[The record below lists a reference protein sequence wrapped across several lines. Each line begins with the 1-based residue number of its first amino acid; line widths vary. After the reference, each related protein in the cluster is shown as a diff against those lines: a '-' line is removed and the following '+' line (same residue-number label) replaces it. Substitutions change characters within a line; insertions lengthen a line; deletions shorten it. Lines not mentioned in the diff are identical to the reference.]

1 MFCMECGAE
10 NAKEAKFCSK
20 CGKSLTNQDSP
31 KVQPTPAV
39 AQKQGIVKKCPSC
52 GAALG
57 AFATSCT
64 DCGHEL
70 SDIEASRTIKALFE
84 KFEAIEKETE
94 ADGARNSKRR
104 IQSIQ
109 NKRAA
114 AIRDFPVPNAR
125 EELQQLIYFI
135 QPKIV
140 ESAKAESAD
149 PNIDDWKV
157 KFAEVLGRARN
168 AYKSDPKMLTELDR
182 IESSLKTTVS
192 STLIVKVKRN
202 PIKTALASILVVAM
216 VGGAISEQERKAKLL
231 ACEIKHDSAVAS
243 EKGRLNLL
251 LANVNKEM
259 LDKNLTI
266 AMAHSAQIKWEYT
279 DECKTEETIQLKTAW
294 DEKRSEVSVVI
305 QKHIDAEIAAKKE
318 AEDRIAIE
326 RQAIADREANERQA
340 TANRVANERQAHT
353 NLQAER
359 ERTEAQKSQATMNAV
374 GNILGTIFRK

>member
-1 MFCMECGAE
+1 MFCVECGGE
-10 NAKEAKFCSK
+10 NANDAKFCSK

-31 KVQPTPAV
+31 RVQPAPAV

-168 AYKSDPKMLTELDR
+168 AYKSDPKMLSELDG

-192 STLIVKVKRN
+192 SSLIVKVKRN
-202 PIKTALASILVVAM
+202 PIKTAFASLLVVAM
-216 VGGAISEQERKAKLL
+216 IGGVISEQDRKAKLL
-231 ACEIKHDSAVAS
+231 ACETKHDSAVAA
-243 EKGRLNLL
+243 EKSRLNLL
-251 LANVNKEM
+251 LANVNKEI
-259 LDKNLTI
+259 LDKNQTI
-266 AMAHSAQIKWEYT
+266 ALAHSAQIKWEYT
-279 DECKTEETIQLKTAW
+279 DECKTEETSQLKTAW
-294 DEKRSEVSVVI
+294 DEKRSEVSAVI
-305 QKHIDAEIAAKKE
+305 QKHIDAEMAAKKE
-318 AEDRIAIE
+318 AE
-326 RQAIADREANERQA
+326 
-340 TANRVANERQAHT
+340 NRVANERQAT
-353 NLQAER
+353 EQRAANERQATINLQAER
-359 ERTEAQKSQATMNAV
+359 ERADAQKSQATMNAV
-374 GNILGTIFRK
+374 GNIFGKAFGK